1 MAHSPYRGCR
11 TGRDERRYKTEG
23 DSVSLSYLY
32 EVQKEPGETAAS
44 WVGKARP
51 GQKQRRVEMK
61 GNETRE

>member
-32 EVQKEPGETAAS
+32 EVQKEPGETAGTGWKSA
-44 WVGKARP
+44 ART
-51 GQKQRRVEMK
+51 KTKK
-61 GNETRE
+61 GRDEGE

>member
-1 MAHSPYRGCR
+1 MRG
-11 TGRDERRYKTEG
+11 GKTEG